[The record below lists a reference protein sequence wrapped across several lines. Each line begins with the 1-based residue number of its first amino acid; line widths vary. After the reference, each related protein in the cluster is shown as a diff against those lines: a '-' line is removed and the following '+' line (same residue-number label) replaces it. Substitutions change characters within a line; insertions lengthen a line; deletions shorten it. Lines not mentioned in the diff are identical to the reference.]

1 MEAMREE
8 PVAFFGEVLRRN
20 RTVMDFLQSDYTMVN
35 DRLARHYGLPEVI
48 GNSLRLVKLEASNRR
63 GGVLTQAGLL
73 AMNSDGKDSHPLKR
87 GIWLLENLL
96 NDPPAPPPPAVPEI
110 DLADPEILKLTLK
123 ERMEDHRNDPACIS
137 CHSKI
142 DPWGIAFENFDAVGL
157 WRDKIGKDPVDA
169 ASVLFNKDELRG
181 MKGLKDYL
189 LANRQDQFARSM
201 VHKMAAYALGRPLT
215 FGDRSQVDRITADLR
230 KRGDGLADL
239 VFLIVKS
246 DLFQLK

>member
-1 MEAMREE
+1 MI
-8 PVAFFGEVLRRN
+8 RRPP
-20 RTVMDFLQSDYTMVN
+20 RSTPKPSS
-35 DRLARHYGLPEVI
+35 A
-48 GNSLRLVKLEASNRR
+48 ASN
-63 GGVLTQAGLL
+63 VY
-73 AMNSDGKDSHPLKR
+73 KR
-87 GIWLLENLL
+87 Q
-96 NDPPAPPPPAVPEI
+96 
-110 DLADPEILKLTLK
+110 
-123 ERMEDHRNDPACIS
+123 
-137 CHSKI
+137 
-142 DPWGIAFENFDAVGL
+142 GL

-201 VHKMAAYALGRPLT
+201 GHKMAAYALGRPLT